1 MAEADKSAVS
11 IGPLAVQEVKHTM
24 KAARLL
30 YSAPPIILRGP
41 IYMVFLVAIGAVI
54 YACVSKVSS
63 IVTCQL
69 VLVKDETKIQ
79 APTGG
84 IVSRINVVQGSKF
97 ETLTNL
103 IDIQFKTTAT
113 TSSVGQ
119 DLQDQLDRLL
129 EKKSRMEEG
138 GEKIE
143 QRVLGLKSTMEAL
156 LAKRPDIGK
165 EDEKDNI
172 EFEAQLKEQNNRIE
186 IVKKQLEQAQNDVEA
201 KKKLVETRKDAVK
214 DAEKALSDE
223 QALFAKQQSTVL
235 QVQAM
240 KDQLR
245 GAQEALVGIQSASDQ
260 SQKEVSKLEL
270 SLIDENAKPD
280 RLRNAHAR
288 NVLER
293 NTRLSSLDEQIS
305 QTRFQ
310 IAEMELTKK
319 QDLETLKKE
328 IERLRDQIKESG
340 TLTTNYKFEGE
351 LCRVYSPY
359 GGAVTQVYVKPGQQI
374 NGGDVTMSVIKDT
387 ETMYARVLVQNRDI
401 GRLKDGSEV
410 KIKFDAYPYQEFGS
424 QEGHI
429 MSIAKTPSDKQ
440 GEESFYEVKVSL
452 VKPTINI
459 GNKDKPKERPLTIG
473 LVGLADIKTGEKRL
487 IEVIFTPISKF
498 FGTDD

>member
-1 MAEADKSAVS
+1 MAEAEKSAVS
-11 IGPLAVQEVKHTM
+11 IGPISVQEVKHTM

-41 IYMVFLVAIGAVI
+41 IYMVFLISIGAVA

-63 IVTCQL
+63 IVTCPV

-84 IVSRINVVQGSKF
+84 IVSRISVVQGNKF

-103 IDIQFKTTAT
+103 VDIQFKTMAT
-113 TSSVGQ
+113 TTSEGQ
-119 DLQDQLDRLL
+119 DLQDQLDRLM
-129 EKKSRMEEG
+129 EKKARIEEG

-143 QRVLGLKSTMEAL
+143 QRVAGLRSTLKAL
-156 LAKRPDIGK
+156 EEKLPVLTEENKK
-165 EDEKDNI
+165 ENF
-172 EFEAQLKEQNNRIE
+172 EFEAQLREQENRYE
-186 IVKKQLEQAQNDVEA
+186 IVKKQFEQAQNDVVA

-214 DAEKALSDE
+214 DAEKALNDE
-223 QALFAKQQSTVL
+223 QELFKKQQSTVL

-245 GAQEALVGIQSASDQ
+245 GAQEALVSLQAALDAAE
-260 SQKEVSKLEL
+260 KDVAKLDL
-270 SLIDENAKPD
+270 TLLDEKAKPD
-280 RLRNAHAR
+280 RLRNQHER
-288 NVLER
+288 SVLER
-293 NTRLSSLDEQIS
+293 NSRKASLEEQIS

-319 QDLETLKKE
+319 QDLETIKKD
-328 IERLRDQIKESG
+328 IDRLRDQIKESG

-359 GGAVTQVYVKPGQQI
+359 GGTVTQVYVKPGQQI
-374 NGGDVTMSVIKDT
+374 NGGDVMLSVIKDT
-387 ETMYARVLVQNRDI
+387 EAMYARVLVPNRDI
-401 GRLKDGSEV
+401 GRLKEGIEV

-424 QEGHI
+424 QTGHI
-429 MSIAKTPSDKQ
+429 MMIANTPSNKQ

-452 VKPTINI
+452 EKGTIKV
-459 GNKDKPKERPLTIG
+459 GAKDRPLTIG
-473 LVGLADIKTGEKRL
+473 LVGLADIKTGDKRL

-498 FGTDD
+498 FGSDE